1 MYPYVVAN
9 MAQLL
14 KKVAHII
21 LSEKCMEEY
30 FDEFNFLHAGCF
42 KATLSTC
49 LGFAI
54 ICGSLLVKVP
64 QVVTIVKS
72 KSAQGINFTSVLLD
86 LFALTATV
94 SYSFVS
100 GFPFSSW
107 GDGVFLAIQTVAV
120 AVLVLHFNLDTTRA
134 ATFLAAYVAIVA
146 VAMSGMTPTNVLR
159 ACQTMNI
166 PIVLIS
172 KLMQAYTNY
181 SYGSTG
187 QLSAVTCFMLFFG
200 SLARIFTSIQE
211 TGDTSMIVTYI
222 CSTLA
227 NAVIAFQILY
237 YWNVDVSIKEKSK
250 KAQ

>member
-1 MYPYVVAN
+1 MYPYVVAT

-14 KKVAHII
+14 KKVATII

-30 FDEFNFLHAGCF
+30 FDEFNFMHAECF

-64 QVVTIVKS
+64 QVVKIVKGR
-72 KSAQGINFTSVLLD
+72 SAQGINITSVLLD
-86 LFALTATV
+86 LFAITSMV

-100 GFPFSSW
+100 GFPFSAW
-107 GDGVFLAIQTVAV
+107 GDGVFLGLQTVAI

-134 ATFLAAYVAIVA
+134 ATFLAAYVAVVTAA
-146 VAMSGMTPTNVLR
+146 VSGMTPIKVLW

-187 QLSAVTCFMLFFG
+187 QLSAVTGFMLFFG

-211 TGDTSMIVTYI
+211 TGDTSMILMYI

-227 NAVIAFQILY
+227 NSVIAFQILY
-237 YWNVDVSIKEKSK
+237 YWNVDVSSKEKSK